1 MIFFLVKDKAASI
14 PFYLH
19 TSSPS
24 GLLSPIPVAPALFV
38 NPQGLQTAR
47 YFYIIILYVMG
58 SLDRYGVAIHHGNID
73 CSGKMNRK
81 KKGMDVDMS
90 TYGHTNWRVPGF
102 GKADGVAGTL
112 ILITSA
118 ARH

>member
-73 CSGKMNRK
+73 FSGKMNRK
-81 KKGMDVDMS
+81 KKGNGCGYVYVWS
-90 TYGHTNWRVPGF
+90 HEL
-102 GKADGVAGTL
+102 AGPW
-112 ILITSA
+112 IWKS
-118 ARH
+118 